1 MVVVSRVDVSG
12 RTPDGGPGAADD
24 RGAAAGP
31 PALPPARPSA
41 GGPPRGPGSAVRAT
55 VGRAALL
62 ILAATLFGRILG
74 LVRDQTVAYFFQAA
88 DTDAFFLAYKI
99 PYLVAL
105 SAAAAMTATFIP
117 VFTQRHVTGRKEEAW
132 GLTISLM
139 NLTGLVLI
147 GIVAISVPLAPW
159 LIPLV
164 GPGFD
169 AATSAR
175 AVDLFRILMP
185 LVIFTGLAGLATGVL
200 NSLKRF
206 GLPAFS
212 TSLGAVVTIGFI
224 VASHERWGVTGL
236 AVGTTVGAAVSF
248 FVLWPQLRGGG
259 LRYRPVIDWSD
270 PGLRDVAG
278 MIWPVLLGSAVGK
291 VSIFADQVLGSLLE
305 SGSIS
310 ALNYSEKLF
319 QLPLGLFVA
328 GITVPLFPLLSEHV
342 AAREPERLK
351 TTLNFGLR
359 MIAFVMVPAAAGLIV
374 LRTPIVTLLFQHGEF
389 GSEDT
394 LRTAWALL
402 FYSFGLFSY
411 AGRDTLTRVFYAYH
425 DTRTPVKVSVAA
437 VVLNIV
443 VSYGL
448 MQFMGVGGLALGT
461 SIALTVN
468 FVVLI
473 QLLRRKIGPMGFGAL
488 ARSSG
493 RIAVATGLM
502 TVEVLLVDRWLA
514 GIVAGGDAGLALR
527 VGLGIVGGA
536 VAYLAVARLG
546 RLPEL
551 PEILSMLKAA
561 AGRGGTRSS

>member
-1 MVVVSRVDVSG
+1 M
-12 RTPDGGPGAADD
+12 DGAVGVPG
-24 RGAAAGP
+24 GAGT
-31 PALPPARPSA
+31 
-41 GGPPRGPGSAVRAT
+41 GMRAT

-74 LVRDQTVAYFFQAA
+74 LVRDQTVAYFFQAT

-117 VFTQRHVTGRKEEAW
+117 VFTQRYVTGRKEEAW
-132 GLTISLM
+132 GLSISLL

-147 GIVAISVPLAPW
+147 GVVAITVPLAPW

-164 GPGFD
+164 GPGFGAD
-169 AATSAR
+169 TSAR

-185 LVIFTGLAGLATGVL
+185 LVVFTGLAGLAAGIL

-212 TSLGAVVTIGFI
+212 TSLGALVTIVFI
-224 VASHERWGVTGL
+224 VTSHDQWGVTGL

-248 FVLWPQLRGGG
+248 FVLWPQLHRGG
-259 LRYRPVIDWSD
+259 LRYRPSIRWDD

-291 VSIFADQVLGSLLE
+291 VSIFADQVLGSFLE

-351 TTLNFGLR
+351 TTLSFGLR
-359 MIAFVMVPAAAGLIV
+359 MIAFVMVPASAGLIV

-389 GSEDT
+389 GAEDT
-394 LRTAWALL
+394 TRTAWALL

-425 DTRTPVKVSVAA
+425 DTRTPVKISMVA
-437 VVLNIV
+437 VVLNIA
-443 VSYGL
+443 VSYVL
-448 MQFMGVGGLALGT
+448 MQFLGVGGLALGT

-468 FVVLI
+468 FIVLI
-473 QLLRRKIGPMGFGAL
+473 ELLRRKIGPMGFGAL
-488 ARSSG
+488 ARSSA
-493 RIAVATGLM
+493 RIAAAAAVM
-502 TVEVLLVDRWLA
+502 TVEVVLFDRWLA
-514 GIVAGGDAGLALR
+514 GVVQAGDAGLGLR
-527 VGLGIVGGA
+527 VALGIGGGA
-536 VAYLAVARLG
+536 VTYFIAARVG

-551 PEILSMLKAA
+551 PEVVSMLKAA
-561 AGRGGTRSS
+561 AGRRGKRSS

>member
-1 MVVVSRVDVSG
+1 VDGALGV
-12 RTPDGGPGAADD
+12 PGG
-24 RGAAAGP
+24 AGT
-31 PALPPARPSA
+31 
-41 GGPPRGPGSAVRAT
+41 GMRAT

-88 DTDAFFLAYKI
+88 DTDAFFLAYKV

-117 VFTQRHVTGRKEEAW
+117 VFTQRYVTGRKEEAW
-132 GLTISLM
+132 RLSISLL

-147 GIVAISVPLAPW
+147 GVVAITVPLAPW

-164 GPGFD
+164 GPGFGAD
-169 AATSAR
+169 TSAR

-185 LVIFTGLAGLATGVL
+185 LVVFTGLAGLAAGIL

-212 TSLGAVVTIGFI
+212 TSLGALVTIVFI
-224 VASHERWGVTGL
+224 VASHEQWGVTGL
-236 AVGTTVGAAVSF
+236 ALGTTVGAAVSF
-248 FVLWPQLRGGG
+248 FVLWPQLHRGG
-259 LRYRPVIDWSD
+259 LRYRASIRWDD

-291 VSIFADQVLGSLLE
+291 VSIFADQVLGSFLE

-351 TTLNFGLR
+351 TTLGFGLR
-359 MIAFVMVPAAAGLIV
+359 MIAFVMVPASAGLIV
-374 LRTPIVTLLFQHGEF
+374 LRTPIVMLLFQHGEF
-389 GSEDT
+389 GAEDT
-394 LRTAWALL
+394 TRTAWALL

-425 DTRTPVKVSVAA
+425 DTRTPVKISMVA
-437 VVLNIV
+437 VVLNIT
-443 VSYGL
+443 VSYVL
-448 MQFMGVGGLALGT
+448 MQFLGVGGLALGT

-468 FVVLI
+468 FIVLI
-473 QLLRRKIGPMGFGAL
+473 ELLRRKIGPMGFGAL
-488 ARSSG
+488 ARSSA
-493 RIAVATGLM
+493 RIAAAAAVM
-502 TVEVLLVDRWLA
+502 TVEVVLLDRWLA
-514 GIVAGGDAGLALR
+514 GVVQAGDAGLGLR
-527 VGLGIVGGA
+527 VGLGIGGGA
-536 VAYLAVARLG
+536 VTYFIAARVG

-551 PEILSMLKAA
+551 PEVVSMLSAA
-561 AGRGGTRSS
+561 AGRRGKRSS